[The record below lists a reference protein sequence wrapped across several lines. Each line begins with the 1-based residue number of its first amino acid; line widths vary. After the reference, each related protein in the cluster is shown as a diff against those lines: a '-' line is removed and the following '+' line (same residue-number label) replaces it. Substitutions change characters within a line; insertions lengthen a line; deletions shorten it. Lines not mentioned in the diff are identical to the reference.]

1 MSLESV
7 EGKGYCEKL
16 LKALDELRAKYYV
29 DEYVNE
35 DGVRITEV
43 RLPLD
48 DEHLPRRIPGKKVE
62 PDDESF
68 LFEFLLA
75 LLKRMGMKKQYNLL
89 KSWGDIIRLR
99 LKYWSFPAALKGIE
113 DLFGVKFGIP
123 YFEPFDLTW
132 YWKIP
137 CSGS

>member
-1 MSLESV
+1 MS
-7 EGKGYCEKL
+7 KAYYEKL
-16 LKALDELRAKYYV
+16 LKALDELGAKYYV

-48 DEHLPRRIPGKKVE
+48 DKHLPRRIPGRKVN

-75 LLKRMGMKKQYNLL
+75 LLKRMGMKKQYDLL
-89 KSWGDIIRLR
+89 KSWGDLICLR

-113 DLFGVKFGIP
+113 ELFGVKFDIH
-123 YFEPFDLTW
+123 YFEPLDLTW

-137 CSGS
+137 LSND

>member
-1 MSLESV
+1 MS
-7 EGKGYCEKL
+7 KAYYEKL
-16 LKALDELRAKYYV
+16 LKALDELGAKYYV

-35 DGVRITEV
+35 DGVHIAEI

-48 DEHLPRRIPGKKVE
+48 DEHLPRRIPGRKVN

-68 LFEFLLA
+68 VFVFLLA
-75 LLKRMGMKKQYNLL
+75 LLKRMGMKKQYDLL
-89 KSWGDIIRLR
+89 KSWGDPICLR

-113 DLFGVKFGIP
+113 ELFGVKFDIP
-123 YFEPFDLTW
+123 YFEPLDLTW

-137 CSGS
+137 LNSS

>member
-1 MSLESV
+1 MS
-7 EGKGYCEKL
+7 KAYYEKL
-16 LKALDELRAKYYV
+16 LKALDELGAKYYV

-48 DEHLPRRIPGKKVE
+48 DKHLPRRILGRKVN
-62 PDDESF
+62 PDDEFF

-75 LLKRMGMKKQYNLL
+75 LLKRMGMKKQYDLL
-89 KSWGDIIRLR
+89 KSWGDLICLR

-113 DLFGVKFGIP
+113 ELFGVKFDIP
-123 YFEPFDLTW
+123 YFEPLDLTW

-137 CSGS
+137 LSND

>member
-1 MSLESV
+1 MSLESG
-7 EGKGYCEKL
+7 EGKRYCEKL
-16 LKALDELRAKYYV
+16 LKALDELGAKYYV
-29 DEYVNE
+29 DEYVDE

-48 DEHLPRRIPGKKVE
+48 DEHLPRRIPGRKVE
-62 PDDESF
+62 PDDEVF
-68 LFEFLLA
+68 LFEFLLS
-75 LLKRMGMKKQYNLL
+75 LLKRTGLKKQHRLL
-89 KSWGDIIRLR
+89 ESWSDLICLR

-113 DLFGVKFGIP
+113 ELFGVKFGIP
-123 YFEPFDLTW
+123 YFEPLDLTW